1 MRIVFVSAADGSRFM
16 LELLEVVAHA
26 VHDIG
31 IDVAMHQGAFPAD
44 DGETV
49 HVVIPHEY
57 FVLSPEATHPTA
69 EQLQRTIG
77 FCVEHPGNATFE
89 TTAMWAGR
97 LGGAVDINRDS
108 CDELARRGVPVQRF
122 TLGYS
127 PLWDRW
133 HGDSGSARGID
144 VTYLGTTDRR
154 RDQLLARQ
162 ARTLGIWRTA
172 LLIPPHEQMTRDR
185 PDFLTGASKHRHLMN
200 SKVLL
205 NLHRGASRA
214 LEWVRV
220 LEAMCNGCVVVSE
233 HSTDFEPLVPGE
245 HIAFAAGHRTV
256 AVVTSLLRHPE
267 RLAKMRDSAYALC
280 HDHLSMRDSA
290 IRLVEMADWLM
301 QGRPPTRSYRPL
313 SAGPRAEFTSAPEPA
328 PADPGLPKLAPWAE
342 AIPPDVRS
350 ALGRAVGLALDH
362 LPVEIETHQYP
373 EGSLDPVVDVIVV
386 RSGSTELDATI
397 RSVDGCEVPAR
408 VLIATGAV
416 EVPGFA
422 TPQGRMRNALLARC
436 RSDLVL
442 VIDPGEELLAGSL
455 SKLVA
460 ALADD
465 RGAAAA
471 YGMVADP
478 RSGTLSNALPAEVER
493 LRRRVY
499 LGTPLLVRR
508 ERLVAAGGY
517 TEEPVLAG
525 FEDHELY
532 LRLAAGGH
540 RCVLVP
546 EIVCIRTAPLPTGVG
561 LASLLPERAH
571 AALERAG
578 RGSSTVSDA
587 VAPAL
592 PSSSP

>member
-16 LELLEVVAHA
+16 LELLEAVAHA
-26 VHDIG
+26 VHDLG
-31 IDVAMHQGAFPAD
+31 IDVAMHVGTFPAD
-44 DGETV
+44 DGEAI
-49 HVVIPHEY
+49 HVVVPHEY
-57 FVLSPEATHPTA
+57 FVLIPQAVHPTA

-89 TTAMWAGR
+89 TTAAWAGR

-108 CDELARRGVPVQRF
+108 CDELARRGLPVRRF

-127 PLWDRW
+127 PLWDSW
-133 HGDSGSARGID
+133 HGDTGSARGID

-162 ARTLGIWRTA
+162 ARALGTWRTA

-185 PDFLTGASKHRHLMN
+185 PDFLTGASKHRHLAG
-200 SKVLL
+200 SRVLL
-205 NLHRGASRA
+205 NLHRGGSRA

-245 HIAFAAGHRTV
+245 HIAFAAGHRAV
-256 AVVTSLLRHPE
+256 AVATSLLRHPE

-280 HDHLSMRDSA
+280 RDQLSMRDSA
-290 IRLVEMADWLM
+290 MRLVEMGDWLL
-301 QGRPPTRSYRPL
+301 QGRPRTRSYRP
-313 SAGPRAEFTSAPEPA
+313 SPAGPRAEFASAPEPA
-328 PADPGLPKLAPWAE
+328 PPDPGLPRLAPWAE
-342 AIPPDVRS
+342 AMPPDLRS
-350 ALGRAVGLALDH
+350 ALGGAVGLALDH
-362 LPVEIETHQYP
+362 LPVEIETHRYP
-373 EGSLDPVVDVIVV
+373 ERSPDPVVDVIVV
-386 RSGSTELDATI
+386 RDGSTELDATI
-397 RSVDGCEVPAR
+397 RCVDGREVPTR
-408 VLIATGAV
+408 VLIARGAV

-422 TPQGRMRNALLARC
+422 TPRGRMRNALLARC

-455 SKLVA
+455 SRLVA
-460 ALADD
+460 ALAEDS
-465 RGAAAA
+465 GATAA

-478 RSGTLSNALPAEVER
+478 RSGTLSNALPAELGR

-508 ERLVAAGGY
+508 ERLAAAGGY
-517 TEEPVLAG
+517 TEQPVLAG
-525 FEDHELY
+525 FEDHELH

-546 EIVCIRTAPLPTGVG
+546 EILCIRTAPATPVVG
-561 LASLLPERAH
+561 LASLLPERALD
-571 AALERAG
+571 ALERAG
-578 RGSSTVSDA
+578 RESTTVSDA
-587 VAPAL
+587 VAPPL
-592 PSSSP
+592 LSSGP